1 MFFCLLTI
9 FVLINS
15 GSVNSGALERWR
27 GGIPAIF
34 SRPLALA
41 RPPPPPPT
49 WLDRISNSFSNMA
62 AGLFHAVGNFLPLR
76 GIASLAAD
84 IGVPGAATLIQFL
97 TPRTPS
103 ARRLTSSTEP
113 RPLNHRS
120 SQGRKPGSDGKGY
133 SPFRPEIQSIIGA
146 AHGERGCMLK
156 LACLSGKRLSSL
168 SGASAVAIMMAAA
181 TNMMPHGIRDPY
193 TAMKNSV
200 MYSDDCS
207 QYTCTRE
214 REDLWRGNV
223 QHFSS
228 NIWR

>member
-1 MFFCLLTI
+1 MFSCLLTI

-15 GSVNSGALERWR
+15 GFVNSGALERWR
-27 GGIPAIF
+27 GGLPAIF
-34 SRPLALA
+34 SRSLAPA
-41 RPPPPPPT
+41 PPPPPPPT
-49 WLDRISNSFSNMA
+49 LLDRISNSFSNMA

-103 ARRLTSSTEP
+103 PNRLTSLTAEQ

-120 SQGRKPGSDGKGY
+120 SQGRKTGKGY
-133 SPFRPEIQSIIGA
+133 SPFRAEIQSVIGA

-181 TNMMPHGIRDPY
+181 TDMMPHGLRDPY

-214 REDLWRGNV
+214 REDL
-223 QHFSS
+223 
-228 NIWR
+228 